1 MKKFLQ
7 KFGRLLLILG
17 VVLAIGIYFLLRYF
31 AIDKQ
36 PFPEPPDDT
45 VYYAAD
51 GEVTPYETLDQNL
64 NWEEQQ
70 YLWFLSQGS
79 EIIPYSWFTHLEQ
92 KDTTSLFRSVKNM
105 SKFGFTQVDSSTY
118 NPSGLPV
125 GFSISNKTP
134 YGSKNETTYKES
146 YVGLTCSA
154 CHSNQLSYEG
164 KRYIIDGAPSTAYF
178 IGFLA
183 ELLEAMIATSED
195 PAKFERFANKIIG
208 EKSSKEDREAL
219 HIEFMN
225 EIGRLNYRQEVNSL
239 PDLPLEFTGHGRIDA
254 FGNIQNA
261 VGTIAIDNPN
271 NRVRPDAP
279 VSLPFLWGTH
289 QSDFVQWI
297 GSASN
302 EPINLTLYNG

>member
-125 GFSISNKTP
+125 GFSISNK
-134 YGSKNETTYKES
+134 
-146 YVGLTCSA
+146 
-154 CHSNQLSYEG
+154 
-164 KRYIIDGAPSTAYF
+164 
-178 IGFLA
+178 
-183 ELLEAMIATSED
+183 
-195 PAKFERFANKIIG
+195 
-208 EKSSKEDREAL
+208 
-219 HIEFMN
+219 
-225 EIGRLNYRQEVNSL
+225 QE
-239 PDLPLEFTGHGRIDA
+239 
-254 FGNIQNA
+254 
-261 VGTIAIDNPN
+261 
-271 NRVRPDAP
+271 
-279 VSLPFLWGTH
+279 
-289 QSDFVQWI
+289 
-297 GSASN
+297 
-302 EPINLTLYNG
+302 LTLGEDKTFVVKVKL

>member
-105 SKFGFTQVDSSTY
+105 SKFKQY
-118 NPSGLPV
+118 
-125 GFSISNKTP
+125 
-134 YGSKNETTYKES
+134 TTLKLKL
-146 YVGLTCSA
+146 V
-154 CHSNQLSYEG
+154 
-164 KRYIIDGAPSTAYF
+164 
-178 IGFLA
+178 
-183 ELLEAMIATSED
+183 
-195 PAKFERFANKIIG
+195 
-208 EKSSKEDREAL
+208 SSKQKKDKK
-219 HIEFMN
+219 
-225 EIGRLNYRQEVNSL
+225 NYLLSEV
-239 PDLPLEFTGHGRIDA
+239 
-254 FGNIQNA
+254 
-261 VGTIAIDNPN
+261 
-271 NRVRPDAP
+271 
-279 VSLPFLWGTH
+279 W
-289 QSDFVQWI
+289 
-297 GSASN
+297 
-302 EPINLTLYNG
+302 